1 MGFGSEIGGDLSA
14 LEAKRQG
21 GNGFRGARGPA
32 EMTEHVRYL
41 GQHART
47 FISCLPNAGLPSV
60 VEGRTHYDLTPV
72 ELADAHLRF
81 VTELGTN
88 IVGGCCATTPDH
100 LRAVVETIGG
110 NRGPGAR
117 DPIYC

>member
-32 EMTEHVRYL
+32 EMVEHLRYL

-60 VEGRTHYDLTPV
+60 VEGRTHYDLTP
-72 ELADAHLRF
+72 EALAEAHDRITAEF
-81 VTELGTN
+81 GGN
-88 IVGGCCATTPDH
+88 IGGGCCGTTPEH
-100 LRAVVETIGG
+100 QRAGG
-110 NRGPGAR
+110 ERRGVLP
-117 DPIYC
+117 